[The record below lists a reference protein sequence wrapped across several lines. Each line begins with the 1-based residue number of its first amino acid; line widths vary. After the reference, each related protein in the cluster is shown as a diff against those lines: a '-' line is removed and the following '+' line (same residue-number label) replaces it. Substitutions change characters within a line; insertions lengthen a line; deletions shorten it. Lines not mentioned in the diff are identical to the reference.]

1 MKNKILIYYWVIFIF
16 LSISNTYADE
26 ITFDAAEIN
35 ISNNGNIISAG
46 KGVAKLIEDN
56 IEINAEEFKYFK
68 KLLILEA
75 YEGIAISN
83 KNNIK
88 IKANKFKYNKN
99 LSILNATGNVEIND
113 LEKNILIK
121 SQNIYYYLKDKKIE
135 SQSKSSFVDKTGNKL
150 TSRNFTYTLS
160 DDLIKFNKVKII
172 DTEKNT
178 LNVEKA
184 FLNLKSNKL
193 IGKDVY
199 INFDDAS
206 FQKNSE
212 PRLKGNS
219 IISDGEITIVQKGV
233 FTTCKKN
240 DDCPPWQFS
249 AKEIKHDK
257 KKKTIFYKHA
267 WLKLYDKPV
276 FYFPKFFHPDPSVK
290 RQSGFLMPTFSD
302 SSSLGASFHIPY
314 YHVITD
320 NKDLTFRPRFY
331 SNEKILLQ
339 TEYRM
344 VQAKSDHLLDFSYL
358 QEGKDSSK
366 SHFFSRSKKKLNFS
380 KFDESMLSLDIQ
392 TTSDQ
397 TFLKTYKIK
406 SPLINDANRL
416 SSFLKVSA
424 YRDDLEFDVDFKVYE
439 DLSKKNSSDRFEFI
453 YPAYSVLKQF
463 DNNLNLNGDFSFK
476 SNGFIKNYDTNV
488 FDTVVINDLTFNSN
502 YIISTNGFKNDYK
515 FLVKNINTDGKNSSV
530 YKGEADNK
538 LATIMQYNSS
548 YPLKKETLNY
558 NNTLKP
564 MISFK
569 FSPNNTKNMRNTN
582 RRMDTNNIFNIDRIA
597 TGDTVEGG
605 ASITYGAEFSKTNK
619 LDKEIVGA
627 KIANILRVSADNH
640 LPRNNNQ
647 GNKTS
652 DFVGTLDYIPN
663 ENIKFN
669 YDFSIDSNLR
679 NKNYE
684 LLSSEFKV
692 NNFIS
697 TFEYLNE
704 NDTIGSRSYLANKTK
719 FNFDD
724 SQNLSFGTRINKK
737 TRLTEFYNLM
747 YQYTNDC
754 LIAAIEYNK
763 NYYSDRDLK
772 PEENIFIKLTIIP
785 FGKTSTPNLK
795 K

>member
-219 IISDGEITIVQKGV
+219 IISDGEITTVQKGV

-358 QEGKDSSK
+358 QEGKDSGK

-582 RRMDTNNIFNIDRIA
+582 RRMDANNIFNIDRIA

>member
-582 RRMDTNNIFNIDRIA
+582 RRMDANNIFNIDRIA

>member
-219 IISDGEITIVQKGV
+219 IISDGEITTVQKGV

-582 RRMDTNNIFNIDRIA
+582 RRMDANNIFNIDRIA

>member
-1 MKNKILIYYWVIFIF
+1 MKNKILIYCWVIFIF
-16 LSISNTYADE
+16 LSISNTFAEE
-26 ITFDAAEIN
+26 ITFDATEIN
-35 ISNNGNIISAG
+35 ISNDGNVINAG

-68 KLLILEA
+68 NLSILEA
-75 YEGIAISN
+75 YDGIAIADR
-83 KNNIK
+83 NNIK
-88 IKANKFKYNKN
+88 IKAKKFKYNKK
-99 LSILNATGNVEIND
+99 LSVLNATGNVEISD
-113 LEKNILIK
+113 LERNILIK
-121 SQNIYYYLKDKKIE
+121 SQNIFYYIKDKKIE
-135 SQSKSSFVDKTGNKL
+135 SQSKSSFVDKIGNKL
-150 TSRNFTYTLS
+150 SSENFIYTLS

-172 DTEKNT
+172 DTEKNI

-219 IISDGEITIVQKGV
+219 IISDGEITTIQKGV

-240 DDCPPWQFS
+240 DNCPPWQFS

-302 SSSLGASFHIPY
+302 SSSLGTSFHIPY

-358 QEGKDSSK
+358 QEGKGSGK
-366 SHFFSRSKKKLNFS
+366 SHFFSRSKKKLNFNN
-380 KFDESMLSLDIQ
+380 FDESMLSLDIQ

-424 YRDDLEFDVDFKVYE
+424 YRDDLEFDVDFKVFE
-439 DLSKKNSSDRFEFI
+439 DIRKKNSSDRFEFI

-476 SNGFIKNYDTNV
+476 SSGFIKNYDTNI
-488 FDTVVINDLTFNSN
+488 FDTVVINDLIFNSN
-502 YIISTNGFKNDYK
+502 YIISSNGFKNDYK

-558 NNTLKP
+558 NNTFKP

-582 RRMDTNNIFNIDRIA
+582 RRVNANNIFNIDRIA
-597 TGDTVEGG
+597 ADDTVEGG

-663 ENIKFN
+663 DNIKFN

-704 NDTIGSRSYLANKTK
+704 NDTMGSKSYLANKTK
-719 FNFDD
+719 LNFDD

>member
-1 MKNKILIYYWVIFIF
+1 MKNKILIYCWVIFIF
-16 LSISNTYADE
+16 LSISNTFAEE
-26 ITFDAAEIN
+26 ITFDTTEIN
-35 ISNNGNIISAG
+35 ISNDGNIINAG

-68 KLLILEA
+68 NLLILEA
-75 YEGIAISN
+75 YDGIAIADR
-83 KNNIK
+83 NNIK
-88 IKANKFKYNKN
+88 IKAKKFKYNKK
-99 LSILNATGNVEIND
+99 LSVLSATGNVEISD
-113 LEKNILIK
+113 LKRNILIK
-121 SQNIYYYLKDKKIE
+121 SQNIFYYIKDKKIE
-135 SQSKSSFVDKTGNKL
+135 SQSKSSFVDKIGNKL
-150 TSRNFTYTLS
+150 TSGNFIYTLN
-160 DDLIKFNKVKII
+160 DDLIKFDKVKII
-172 DTEKNT
+172 DTEKNI

-193 IGKDVY
+193 IGKDIY
-199 INFDDAS
+199 INFDDSS
-206 FQKNSE
+206 FQENSE

-219 IISDGEITIVQKGV
+219 IISDGEITTVQKGV

-267 WLKLYDKPV
+267 WLKLYDQPV

-582 RRMDTNNIFNIDRIA
+582 RRMDANNIFNIDRIA

>member
-1 MKNKILIYYWVIFIF
+1 MRNKILIYYWVIFIF
-16 LSISNTYADE
+16 LSISNTFAEE
-26 ITFDAAEIN
+26 ITFDATEIN
-35 ISNNGNIISAG
+35 ISNDGNVINAG

-68 KLLILEA
+68 NLSILEA
-75 YEGIAISN
+75 YDGIAIADR
-83 KNNIK
+83 NNIK
-88 IKANKFKYNKN
+88 IKAKKFKYNKK
-99 LSILNATGNVEIND
+99 LSVLNATGNVEISD
-113 LEKNILIK
+113 LERNILIK
-121 SQNIYYYLKDKKIE
+121 SQNIFYYIKDKKIE
-135 SQSKSSFVDKTGNKL
+135 SQSKSTFVDKIGNKL
-150 TSRNFTYTLS
+150 SSENFIYTLS

-172 DTEKNT
+172 DAEKNI

-219 IISDGEITIVQKGV
+219 IISDGEITTIQKGV

-240 DDCPPWQFS
+240 DNCPPWQFS

-267 WLKLYDKPV
+267 WLKLYDQPV

-290 RQSGFLMPTFSD
+290 RQSGFLMPTFAD

-314 YHVITD
+314 YHVIAD

-331 SNEKILLQ
+331 SNEKILFQ

-344 VQAKSDHLLDFSYL
+344 AQAESDLLLDFSYM
-358 QEGKDSSK
+358 QEDKASGK
-366 SHFFSRSKKKLNFS
+366 SHFFSKSKKKLNFNN
-380 KFDESMLSLDIQ
+380 FDESTLSLDIQ
-392 TTSDQ
+392 ATSDQ

-406 SPLINDANRL
+406 SPLINDTNRL
-416 SSFLKVSA
+416 SSSLRVSA

-439 DLSKKNSSDRFEFI
+439 DLSKKNNSDKFEFI
-453 YPAYSVLKQF
+453 YPTYNLLKQF
-463 DNNLNLNGDFSFK
+463 DTNLNLNGDFSFR
-476 SNGFIKNYDTNV
+476 SNGFIKNYNTNV
-488 FDTVVINDLTFNSN
+488 FETVVINDLIFNSN
-502 YIISTNGFKNDYK
+502 YSVSNNGFKNDYK
-515 FLVKNINTDGKNSSV
+515 FLVKNINTDGKNSTV
-530 YKGEADNK
+530 YKGTTDNK
-538 LATIMQYNSS
+538 LATIMEYNSS
-548 YPLKKETLNY
+548 YPLKKENLNY
-558 NNTLKP
+558 NDTLKP

-569 FSPNNTKNMRNTN
+569 FSPNNTKNMRDIN
-582 RRMDTNNIFNIDRIA
+582 RRIDSNNIFSIDRISA
-597 TGDTVEGG
+597 SDSVEGG
-605 ASITYGAEFSKTNK
+605 ASITYGVEFSKTNK
-619 LDKEIVGA
+619 FDKEIVGA
-627 KIANILRVSADNH
+627 KIANILRLVADNH
-640 LPRNNNQ
+640 LPRNNNL
-647 GNKTS
+647 GSKTS
-652 DFVGTLDYIPN
+652 DFIGALDYIPN
-663 ENIKFN
+663 DNIKFN
-669 YDFSIDSNLR
+669 YDFSIDSNLK

-704 NDTIGSRSYLANKTK
+704 NDTLASKSYLTNKTTL
-719 FNFDD
+719 NFDD

-754 LIAAIEYNK
+754 LIAALEYNK
-763 NYYSDRDLK
+763 DYYSDRDLK

-785 FGKTSTPNLK
+785 FGKTSSPNLRK
-795 K
+795 